1 MTSRPASDQPGPLP
15 LFLDRGWLRL
25 TTAQMINRVS
35 AALAEERRRGERAA
49 KARRR
54 AVARNC
60 AHWLERDR
68 KRKLGASRARWAA
81 WKAQQKEGGNV

>member
-1 MTSRPASDQPGPLP
+1 MTVRRPEIDT
-15 LFLDRGWLRL
+15 R
-25 TTAQMINRVS
+25 
-35 AALAEERRRGERAA
+35 ALA

-81 WKAQQKEGGNV
+81 WKAQQKERGDV

>member
-1 MTSRPASDQPGPLP
+1 MTVRRPEIDT
-15 LFLDRGWLRL
+15 R
-25 TTAQMINRVS
+25 
-35 AALAEERRRGERAA
+35 ALA

-81 WKAQQKEGGNV
+81 WKAQQ